1 MTQSA
6 KDIKVGDILFMVT
19 KPSWV
24 SNGTED
30 VTGYATVSKVNTAT
44 IYVSEP
50 DSNGTVAFKRKAKFP
65 LQSKITNWW
74 DKDAALWPSE
84 EYYNQYMADT
94 ETSNRAKYIQSITKQ
109 LGNLE
114 DISTDNLAKLDKQIF
129 KYRREG
135 K

>member
-6 KDIKVGDILFMVT
+6 KDIKVGEILFMVT

-24 SNGTED
+24 SSDTED
-30 VTGYATVSKVNTAT
+30 ATGYATVSKVNTAT

-65 LQSKITNWW
+65 LQSKVVNWW

-84 EYYNQYMADT
+84 EDYNQYMADT
-94 ETSNRAKYIQSITKQ
+94 ETRNRAKYIQSITRQ
-109 LGNLE
+109 LNNLE

>member
-24 SNGTED
+24 SSGTED
-30 VTGYATVSKVNTAT
+30 ATGYATVSKVNTAT

-65 LQSKITNWW
+65 LQSKFVNWW
-74 DKDAALWPSE
+74 DKDATLWSSE
-84 EYYNQYMADT
+84 EEYKQYMAAK
-94 ETSNRAKYIQSITKQ
+94 EAKNRTNIINRITKQ